1 MSKRFTTIGVTKDI
15 KEIFSL
21 LVDGKILSPIKNEN
35 SCNITYY
42 KMNND
47 GDLLSYC
54 NNDWNNVLRNTRE
67 FKSMFKGGAEI
78 FVLRDIQEIR
88 GLKVLEA
95 LLRGEILY
103 ISSVSDEYIYLK
115 KEDSLLYKG
124 REGHKCD
131 NYYNTSFDNIT
142 KLPWYLMVEE

>member
-21 LVDGKILSPIKNEN
+21 LVDGKILSPIRNEN
-35 SCNITYY
+35 YSITYY
-42 KMNND
+42 KMND
-47 GDLLSYC
+47 IGELLSYWSG
-54 NNDWNNVLRNTRE
+54 DWSYTSRNMRE